1 MLGTFFQ
8 DMESS
13 DPRFNC
19 CVHSLLRT
27 LVARAI
33 EIDDKPFFSLDKESI
48 TLNIFDELLEEMQVT
63 TEHPLTVLLV
73 AKRLCDKQW
82 ISLYIK
88 KKLLRKSRQTRWKEL
103 PSNH

>member
-1 MLGTFFQ
+1 MLSTFFQ

-27 LVARAI
+27 LVAKAI

-73 AKRLCDKQW
+73 DVLEKT
-82 ISLYIK
+82 LYK
-88 KKLLRKSRQTRWKEL
+88 DRGVSQETLRQAMDIL
-103 PSNH
+103 VH